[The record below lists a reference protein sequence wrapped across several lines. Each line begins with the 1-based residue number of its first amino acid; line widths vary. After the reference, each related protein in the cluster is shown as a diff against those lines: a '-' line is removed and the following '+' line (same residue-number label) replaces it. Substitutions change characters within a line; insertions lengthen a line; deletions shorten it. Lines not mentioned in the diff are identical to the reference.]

1 MAKVFIPG
9 KSSLG
14 EVFTLKTGNAGYA
27 EERAKSYPPSKR
39 MRKFKLTFGLPDN
52 EHGRSVIVE
61 GRSNFEAG
69 FNALRGGVIPS
80 GYVAH
85 SLIEVPGRV

>member
-9 KSSLG
+9 RSSLG
-14 EVFTLKTGNAGYA
+14 EVFTLKTGNTGYA
-27 EERAKSYPPSKR
+27 ERAESYPPSKR
-39 MRKFKLTFGLPDN
+39 VRKFKITFGLPDN

-69 FNALRGGVIPS
+69 FNVFQDGVIPLW
-80 GYVAH
+80 YVAH
-85 SLIEVPGRV
+85 SLVEVG